1 MTVDKIILMFLIF
14 SSIALDEAKLQRLK
28 VTHVLN
34 AAYGQKKFM
43 HVNTGPDY
51 YKSGIIYQGIQATDI
66 AGFKIM
72 PYFDESCDFIA
83 QAIGSKESEK
93 KDGKILVHCREGV
106 SRSATLVLAYLIKYQ
121 DMSLKDA
128 LTHVRSK
135 REISPNA
142 GFLKQLIQFSTKFG
156 RCY

>member
-1 MTVDKIILMFLIF
+1 
-14 SSIALDEAKLQRLK
+14 
-28 VTHVLN
+28 
-34 AAYGQKKFM
+34 
-43 HVNTGPDY
+43 
-51 YKSGIIYQGIQATDI
+51 
-66 AGFKIM
+66 M

-135 REISPNA
+135 RDLTKCWISEA
-142 GFLKQLIQFSTKFG
+142 IDTVFYQVWQVLLIEQNNMTSKLALDN
-156 RCY
+156 